1 MAVVIPKWFD
11 WNAYLNNKL
20 ATMPSGTT
28 MSSLVSAMD
37 KAGFVG
43 EEGSYRHFLQ
53 FGHGENV
60 SPSAGFDA
68 NQYFVFKAAQYY
80 SKDPSAV
87 TAAESATVA
96 QLIKDAGMDAWTH
109 YQKYG
114 TAEMVSG
121 SNSFDTAAYLQ
132 AKATAMG
139 ARGRL
144 PPLRQPSRMRA

>member
-1 MAVVIPKWFD
+1 MAVSIPKWFD

-37 KAGFVG
+37 AAGFVG

-68 NQYFVFKAAQYY
+68 NQYFVFKA
-80 SKDPSAV
+80 PS
-87 TAAESATVA
+87 
-96 QLIKDAGMDAWTH
+96 IIRKI
-109 YQKYG
+109 
-114 TAEMVSG
+114 
-121 SNSFDTAAYLQ
+121 
-132 AKATAMG
+132 
-139 ARGRL
+139 RL
-144 PPLRQPSRMRA
+144 L